1 MADTLNELYKII
13 VSRQKADISVS
24 YVAKI
29 SAKGRKKIAQKVGEE
44 AVETVVATLAESK
57 EELVSESADLLF
69 HLLILWADCGVT
81 PAEVMAELE
90 RRREKGKN
98 PDKPQQM

>member
-1 MADTLNELYKII
+1 MSDTLNELYKII
-13 VSRQKADISVS
+13 CARRTADKNIS

-29 SAKGRKKIAQKVGEE
+29 FAKGRKKIAQKVGEE
-44 AVETVVATLAESK
+44 AVETVVAALAEGK
-57 EELVSESADLLF
+57 QELIEESSDLLF

-81 PAEVMAELE
+81 PQEIILELE